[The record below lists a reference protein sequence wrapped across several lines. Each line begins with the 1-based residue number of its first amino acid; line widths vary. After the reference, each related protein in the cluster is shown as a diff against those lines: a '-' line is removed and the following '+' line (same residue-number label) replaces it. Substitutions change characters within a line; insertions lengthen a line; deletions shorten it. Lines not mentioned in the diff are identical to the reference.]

1 MYDSGEADSRL
12 VRLGPAIGPLGRHAA
27 GGRNWEGESSIAFF
41 FCLVLVGLLAS
52 DLWPIG
58 FSPDPYLSGVA
69 VAETIKGSQD
79 VGVVTTTKHFI
90 GNEQENFRQAP
101 EALGYG
107 FNVSESLSSNIDDTT
122 LHELYLW

>member
-1 MYDSGEADSRL
+1 ML
-12 VRLGPAIGPLGRHAA
+12 PAA
-27 GGRNWEGESSIAFF
+27 GTGKVSPRLIF
-41 FCLVLVGLLAS
+41 FCLVVVGLSIS
-52 DLWPIG
+52 DLWTTG

-69 VAETIKGSQD
+69 VAETMRGSQD
-79 VGVVTTTKHFI
+79 VGVVATTKHFI

-101 EALGYG
+101 EAQGYG